1 MGVRNYDSLESINSS
16 LPVRKF
22 SRKLRRR
29 AILKDIY
36 APGVGAAGED
46 IIFKRQE
53 ISIPNGIYTKISPED
68 TSGANNV
75 RIALKMDM
83 DGDIL
88 RGNTVALGREVRPE
102 VKSGDIFRANY
113 RFVAQDEP
121 GYGENRLD
129 AEWYQLYQEHVKDLA
144 PHAEAELGL
153 EIRQAF
159 VETFGWNLWVKN
171 TCTPRWSRHFYVA
184 GINSI
189 YNQPNFHPD
198 LATYTNRIVN
208 AMNTASGGNG
218 LFAQTAAQMLNG
230 KVMDDLARYAILR
243 KLWPLYVD
251 GKQAY
256 ILTISPLQAARFS
269 NPRFTDTLGDRW
281 ASVSRFQ
288 NDTAQHWLG
297 MLGKWVSAAG
307 VTIYVVI
314 DYRLPTL
321 IPTGTS
327 EPWGLRAGYVWPQQR
342 DLRELENP
350 LVRDASILHGSGGVV
365 NWEPEK
371 MHFIVQDWDYGVRL
385 GKGYAGVRG
394 VQQLQYD
401 STPVDPTGRGREYFG
416 SCVVVLGRDE
426 TGTV

>member
-1 MGVRNYDSLESINSS
+1 MGLRNYDSLETINSA

-29 AILKDIY
+29 AVLKDIY

-46 IIFKRQE
+46 ILFKRQE
-53 ISIPNGIYTKISPED
+53 ISIPNAIYTKISPED
-68 TSGANNV
+68 LSGANTA
-75 RIALKMDM
+75 RIALKMDL

-88 RGNTVALGREVRPE
+88 RGNTVALGREVRPD
-102 VKSGDIFRANY
+102 VKSGDLFRANY

-144 PHAEAELGL
+144 PHAEAETGL
-153 EIRQAF
+153 EIRQAL
-159 VETFGWNLWVKN
+159 VETFGWNMWVKA

-184 GINSI
+184 GITSI
-189 YNQPNFHPD
+189 YNQPAFHPN
-198 LATYTNRIVN
+198 LATHTNRIVG
-208 AMNTASGGNG
+208 AMDTASGGNG
-218 LFAQTAAQMLNG
+218 LFAQTAAQMLSG
-230 KVMDDLARYAILR
+230 KVMDDLARFAVYR
-243 KLWPLYVD
+243 KLWPLYMN
-251 GKQAY
+251 GKQCF
-256 ILTISPLQAARFS
+256 ILTISELQAVRFS
-269 NPRFTDTLGDRW
+269 NPAFADTLGNRW
-281 ASVSRFQ
+281 VAQNRLQ
-288 NDTAQHWLG
+288 NDPAQNWIGL
-297 MLGKWVSAAG
+297 LGKWTSAAG
-307 VTIYVVI
+307 CDIYVVI

-350 LVRDASILHGSGGVV
+350 LVRDASILHGAGAVV

-371 MHFIVQDWDYGVRL
+371 MHFVVQDWDYGVRL

-426 TGTV
+426 TGTI